1 MPKSTVVKEGG
12 AYLPKVDLEVLEEM
26 QRREPFGKA
35 KYILQAAV
43 LRKRGKTLEDIENCI
58 GIPEGT
64 VHGWLARLAL
74 GGLECRHDKKSPG
87 RPPRL
92 NQKQQDAIEA
102 DIDKSPQK
110 SGFERGNW
118 TARLVAR
125 RILNRFNVPYTND
138 GALKLAHRLG
148 FSVRKPRPIPYNSA
162 TPEEQREFIKN
173 AKATIARW
181 GEEGRHVV
189 VIDAATIQDSP
200 SSKRG
205 LRRRGGRDTVG
216 VNYSRKSTNIL
227 GALGNGALHIE
238 YHDNLKADSY
248 ISLIENVVKK
258 YGKVGIVADNAKA
271 IVGKDV
277 THYINSTDGAVEMI
291 HFLPHT
297 PQPNPIEIEWRE
309 IKRAVAD
316 IFFGGLDELQEAI
329 TRMLANEEIAI
340 VKLYDWLIPP

>member
-1 MPKSTVVKEGG
+1 
-12 AYLPKVDLEVLEEM
+12 M

-43 LRKRGKTLEDIENCI
+43 LRKRGKTFEDIENCI

-74 GGLECRHDKKSPG
+74 GGLECRYDKKSTG

-92 NQKQQDAIEA
+92 NQEQQDAIEA

-118 TARLVAR
+118 TAKLVAR
-125 RILNRFNVPYTND
+125 RILNRFNVPDTND
-138 GALKLAHRLG
+138 GAPKPAHRLG
-148 FSVRKPRPIPYNSA
+148 FSVRKLRPIPYNSA

-173 AKATIARW
+173 ANTTIARW
-181 GEEGRHVV
+181 GEEDRHV
-189 VIDAATIQDSP
+189 VIDATTIQDSP

-205 LRRRGGRDTVG
+205 LRRRGGRAAAG

-227 GALGNGALHIE
+227 GAPGSGALHIE
-238 YHDNLKADSY
+238 YHDNLKAASH
-248 ISLIENVVKK
+248 ISLIESVVKK
-258 YGKVGIVADNAKA
+258 YGKVCTVADNAKA
-271 IVGKDV
+271 IVGKDM

-297 PQPNPIEIEWRE
+297 PQLNPIEIEWRE

-316 IFFGGLDELQEAI
+316 IFGGLDELQEAI

-340 VKLYDWLIPP
+340 AKMYDWLIPP

>member
-1 MPKSTVVKEGG
+1 MPESTVVEAGG
-12 AYLPKVDLEVLEEM
+12 AYLPKIDVKVLEEM

-43 LRKRGKTLEDIENCI
+43 LRKRGKTFEDIENCI
-58 GIPEGT
+58 GIPAGT

-74 GGLECRHDKKSPG
+74 GGMECRYDKKSPG

-92 NQKQQDAIEA
+92 NQEQQNAIDA
-102 DIDKSPQK
+102 DIDRSPQE
-110 SGFERGNW
+110 SGFDRGNW

-125 RILNRFNVPYTND
+125 RILNRFNVRYTND
-138 GALKLAHRLG
+138 GAPKQAHRLG

-162 TPEEQREFIKN
+162 TPEEQREFIEN
-173 AKATIARW
+173 AKVTIARW

-205 LRRRGGRDTVG
+205 LRRRGGRDAAG
-216 VNYSRKSTNIL
+216 VNHSRKSTNLL
-227 GALGNGALHIE
+227 GALENGTLHVE

-248 ISLIENVVKK
+248 ISLIENTVKK
-258 YGKVGIVADNAKA
+258 YGKVCIVADNAKA
-271 IVGKDV
+271 IAGKDMTYYV
-277 THYINSTDGAVEMI
+277 NSTNGTVEMI

-297 PQPNPIEIEWRE
+297 PQLNPIEIEWRE

-329 TRMLANEEIAI
+329 RRMLANEEIAM